1 MANRFFRAIPSAA
14 TGTVLATLAA
24 LTVSAC
30 AIGPDYKRP
39 PVDTGMAFK
48 EAEGWKL
55 ADPSDALDRGDWWTV
70 FNDPE
75 LNSLEKQVEVSN
87 QNLIQAEAAYSQAKA
102 LVEQTQATIF
112 PNVTGTGSATR
123 TKSAAGAVGGTNLP
137 SSQLVNNQVS
147 GHLAATWDIDV
158 WGRIRRSIEAAKDQA
173 KASEADIANAKLSA
187 QITLANDYVELRE
200 QDEATRLLDES
211 IVGYR
216 KTLEITQNK
225 YDAGVAA
232 QSDVL
237 TAQTTLQT
245 AQAEAVDIARTRAAL
260 EHAIAVLTGQPPSK
274 LTIAPLQ
281 TFDLVAPQ
289 IPAGVPSTLL
299 ERRPD
304 VAAAERIMAAANA
317 QIGVNLAG
325 YFPDLSLSG
334 NVGNNASALNQ
345 LFNSASNSWSI
356 GATLTQTIFDAGATQ
371 GRVNAARALY
381 NEDVAGYRQTVLTA
395 LEQVEDAIAA
405 IRVSEVEEQ
414 LRLQASK
421 EADQAEVITTNQY
434 QAGTVDYTTLV
445 VAQATALS
453 ARTTAVQT
461 TLLRLQSTISLIS
474 ALGGGWQPT
483 HSKMG

>member
-1 MANRFFRAIPSAA
+1 MAIRYFRAIPSAA
-14 TGTVLATLAA
+14 SGTVLATLAA
-24 LTVSAC
+24 LAVSAC
-30 AIGPDYKRP
+30 AVGPDYKRP
-39 PVDTGMAFK
+39 VVDTGVAFK

-55 ADPSDALDRGDWWTV
+55 ATPSDALDRGDWWTV
-70 FNDPE
+70 FNDP
-75 LNSLEKQVEVSN
+75 LLDSLEKQVEVSN

-112 PNVTGTGSATR
+112 PDVTGTGAATR
-123 TKSAAGAVGGTNLP
+123 TKSAGTTSTGAVIP
-137 SSQLVNNQVS
+137 SSELVSNQVS
-147 GHLAATWDIDV
+147 GRLAATWDIDV
-158 WGRIRRSIEAAKDQA
+158 WGRIRREIEAAKDQA

-187 QITLANDYVELRE
+187 QITLANDYVQLRE
-200 QDEATRLLDES
+200 QDEAKRLLDET
-211 IVGYR
+211 IAGYSR
-216 KTLEITQNK
+216 TLEITKNK
-225 YDAGVAA
+225 FNAGVSAE
-232 QSDVL
+232 SDLL

-274 LTIAPLQ
+274 LTIAPLPV
-281 TFDLVAPQ
+281 FNLVAPQ
-289 IPAGVPSTLL
+289 IPVGLPSSLL

-304 VAAAERIMAAANA
+304 VAAAERVMAAANA

-334 NVGNNASALNQ
+334 AIGNNASALNQ

-371 GRVNAARALY
+371 GRVNAARAVY
-381 NEDVAGYRQTVLTA
+381 NEDLAGYRQTVLTA
-395 LEQVEDAIAA
+395 LQQVEDAIAA
-405 IRVSEVEEQ
+405 VRVSEVEEQ

-421 EADQAEVITTNQY
+421 EADQAEAIATNQY
-434 QAGTVDYTTLV
+434 EAGTVDYTTLV
-445 VAQATALS
+445 VAQATALN

-461 TLLRLQSTISLIS
+461 TLLRLQSTINLIS

>member
-14 TGTVLATLAA
+14 PGTVLATLAA

-55 ADPSDALDRGDWWTV
+55 ANPSDALDRGDWWTV

-274 LTIAPLQ
+274 LTITPLQ

-461 TLLRLQSTISLIS
+461 TLLRLQRTISLIS

>member
-1 MANRFFRAIPSAA
+1 MAIRYFRAIPSAA
-14 TGTVLATLAA
+14 SGTALATLAA
-24 LTVSAC
+24 LAVSAC
-30 AIGPDYKRP
+30 AVGPDYKRP
-39 PVDTGMAFK
+39 AVDTGVAFK

-55 ADPSDALDRGDWWTV
+55 ATPSDALDRGDWWTV
-70 FNDPE
+70 FNDP
-75 LNSLEKQVEVSN
+75 LLDNLEKQVEVSN

-112 PNVTGTGSATR
+112 PDVTGTASAT
-123 TKSAAGAVGGTNLP
+123 KSKTAGVNSGTPASVAGLTTNNYGARAAA
-137 SSQLVNNQVS
+137 S
-147 GHLAATWDIDV
+147 WDIDV

-187 QITLANDYVELRE
+187 QITLANDYVQLRE
-200 QDEATRLLDES
+200 QDEAKRLLDQT
-211 IVGYR
+211 ITAYT

-225 YDAGVAA
+225 FNAGVAA
-232 QSDVL
+232 ESDVL

-281 TFDLVAPQ
+281 TFNLVAPQ
-289 IPAGVPSTLL
+289 VPVGVPSTLL

-304 VAAAERIMAAANA
+304 VAAAERVMAAANA

-325 YFPDLSLSG
+325 FFPDLSLSG
-334 NVGNNASALNQ
+334 AVGNNASALNQ
-345 LFNSASNSWSI
+345 LFNSASNSWSL

-371 GRVNAARALY
+371 GRVNAARAVY
-381 NEDVAGYRQTVLTA
+381 NEDLAGYRQTVLTA
-395 LEQVEDAIAA
+395 LQQVEDAIAA
-405 IRVSEVEEQ
+405 VRVSEVEEQ

-421 EADQAEVITTNQY
+421 EADQAEAIATNQY
-434 QAGTVDYTTLV
+434 EAGTVDYTTLV

-453 ARTTAVQT
+453 ARTTAVET
-461 TLLRLQSTISLIS
+461 TLLRLQSTINLIS

-483 HSKMG
+483 KSKMG

>member
-14 TGTVLATLAA
+14 PGTVLATLAA

-55 ADPSDALDRGDWWTV
+55 ANPSDALDRGDWWTV

-274 LTIAPLQ
+274 LTITPLQ

-334 NVGNNASALNQ
+334 NVGNTASALNQ

>member
-14 TGTVLATLAA
+14 PGTVLATLAA

-55 ADPSDALDRGDWWTV
+55 ANPSDALDRGDWWTV

-274 LTIAPLQ
+274 LTITPLQ

>member
-1 MANRFFRAIPSAA
+1 
-14 TGTVLATLAA
+14 
-24 LTVSAC
+24 
-30 AIGPDYKRP
+30 
-39 PVDTGMAFK
+39 
-48 EAEGWKL
+48 
-55 ADPSDALDRGDWWTV
+55 
-70 FNDPE
+70 
-75 LNSLEKQVEVSN
+75 
-87 QNLIQAEAAYSQAKA
+87 
-102 LVEQTQATIF
+102 
-112 PNVTGTGSATR
+112 
-123 TKSAAGAVGGTNLP
+123 
-137 SSQLVNNQVS
+137 LVNNQVS

-274 LTIAPLQ
+274 LTITPLQ

>member
-14 TGTVLATLAA
+14 PGTVLATLAA

-55 ADPSDALDRGDWWTV
+55 ANPSDALDRGDWWTV

-274 LTIAPLQ
+274 LTITPLQ

-474 ALGGGWQPT
+474 ALGGGWQRT